1 MLHVFFPVCLHMSC
15 IFVFCQNNSRRN
27 WSKNLAKG
35 TNLKRFFGCAHF
47 WRESFFWMSLSLHKY
62 VEHFDHIEK
71 QRSSFLSLMTHVLV
85 FLFFFCWPKMSALSC
100 IRLLCLA
107 ANYFVSLISAQ
118 CKDFWL
124 PVCVLVNVTR
134 DVERSELRR

>member
-1 MLHVFFPVCLHMSC
+1 RAIRAKRPKVSDIFCVARIFRVCLHMSC

-35 TNLKRFFGCAHF
+35 TNLKRFLGVHIFGGKL
-47 WRESFFWMSLSLHKY
+47 SFFWMSLSLHKY

-71 QRSSFLSLMTHVLV
+71 QRSSFLSFDDSRPRVPI
-85 FLFFFCWPKMSALSC
+85 FFCWSKMSALSC

-118 CKDFWL
+118 M
-124 PVCVLVNVTR
+124 
-134 DVERSELRR
+134 